1 MEYVSIPWE
10 NYRKGNSDDYSALTV
25 NLALWFVHILA
36 GNAHEVNWSY
46 PPLGNKQLAI
56 GVCTASSA
64 SENSG
69 SELEPDESEPP
80 QPRRSSRLRSYS
92 RKRRRSSGVSDDPH
106 YSFATLFE
114 SFTTQ
119 VPLYC
124 SYNTPQVVGRIHAN
138 FHGISRQSS

>member
-46 PPLGNKQLAI
+46 PPLGNEQLAI

-92 RKRRRSSGVSDDPH
+92 IPGSEGGAVVSVMTRTTPSLHCLSRLPLRYPSIAPIIRRKS
-106 YSFATLFE
+106 
-114 SFTTQ
+114 
-119 VPLYC
+119 
-124 SYNTPQVVGRIHAN
+124 
-138 FHGISRQSS
+138 